1 MLGRPI
7 RIAVGVVAVLL
18 FFAGAPALA
27 QQSQVD
33 SAKQQR
39 RSVETVVE
47 VRDGHS
53 ADPAGPHGAAI
64 EGPTLLERVERTRQ
78 LRGKHL
84 QKPFLGR
91 RVAGS
96 ITTTYEAPTP
106 VAVRSVIDAAVQQWD
121 SVLNLS
127 PGAPVEISILWT
139 DLGSRLL
146 GQAGTEG
153 EYRDAAQF
161 PTDRWYPAALANQL
175 ANFDVNGAGTPEI
188 LVELNSGLGG
198 DWYIGKDGRPGDG
211 QIDLYSVV
219 LHEIAHGMGFMGSAS
234 ATRAGAA
241 SVDYAPPSIY
251 DDFIQT
257 DAGKRLTKMT
267 EADAVRALTSGAL
280 AIDVG
285 FGRTMPVSAPT
296 RFVNGSSYSH
306 FDESLDPSAPGAL
319 MTPSLRNGEIQR
331 SLDAAVIGVLD
342 QVGWRL
348 ATPLLQ
354 PSVGAVSVSSETVE
368 VTWEEEWST
377 PATFPDAYSIT
388 ATPTTASGPLPSVES
403 VRVLPPVA
411 FEAVLPRLQNGTA
424 YTLSVA
430 PSRAGW
436 PPGVSVD
443 TTVVLPAN
451 PNRVTGLK
459 TVSGSPVELVW
470 DAPPASGKP
479 ISEFEVQYRTGSE
492 RTWSAARTTVGQSA
506 RFELPNGRY
515 FFRVRAINST
525 GPGPW
530 KETPIQGVSSNTV
543 RYLPVDGQIARLY
556 AAYLGRAPDQSGL
569 DYWRTVRAEGAGMVT
584 VSTAFSVSAEFEQV
598 YGDLTDIEFV
608 NRVYRNVLGR
618 EPDAS
623 GYAYWL
629 NLLDGGAGRGR
640 IMLEFS
646 ESPEFVTRTG
656 TAPPQSA
663 PSATVE
669 RIYIAALRRLPTTSE
684 LQAGHVTLS
693 RSGGSQLAQR
703 LVESTEF
710 RQLHGPLNN
719 AQFLD
724 VVNENVSE
732 GRGDQSAV
740 GILLAQLQSGTS
752 RGSVL
757 ARLAATPAFAL
768 ATGSAT

>member
-1 MLGRPI
+1 M
-7 RIAVGVVAVLL
+7 
-18 FFAGAPALA
+18 
-27 QQSQVD
+27 
-33 SAKQQR
+33 
-39 RSVETVVE
+39 
-47 VRDGHS
+47 
-53 ADPAGPHGAAI
+53 
-64 EGPTLLERVERTRQ
+64 
-78 LRGKHL
+78 
-84 QKPFLGR
+84 
-91 RVAGS
+91 AGS

-106 VAVRSVIDAAVQQWD
+106 AAVRTVIDAAVQQWD

-127 PGAPVEISILWT
+127 PGAPVEVSVLWT

-153 EYRDAAQF
+153 EYRDSGQF

-175 ANFDVNGAGTPEI
+175 ANLDVNGPGTPEI
-188 LVELNSGLGG
+188 LVELNSGLGD
-198 DWYIGKDGRPGDG
+198 DWYIGIDGRPGDG

-257 DAGKRLTKMT
+257 NAGKRLTKMS
-267 EADAVRALTSGAL
+267 EADAVRELTSGAL

-306 FDESLDPSAPGAL
+306 FDESIDPSDPGAL

-354 PSVGAVSVSSETVE
+354 PTVGAVSVSSETVE
-368 VTWEEEWST
+368 VTWNEEWSI
-377 PATFPDAYSIT
+377 PATFPDAYAVT
-388 ATPTTASGPLPSVES
+388 ASPTSSSGPLPSVES
-403 VRVLPPVA
+403 VRVVPPLA
-411 FEAVLPRLQNGTA
+411 FEAVLPGLQNGTA

-430 PSRAGW
+430 PNRAGW
-436 PPGVSVD
+436 SAGASVD

-451 PNRVTGLK
+451 PNRVVALRI
-459 TVSGSPVELVW
+459 VSGSPTALVW

-479 ISEFEVQYRTGSE
+479 VSEFEVQHRAGTE
-492 RTWSAARTTVGQSA
+492 RTWSPARTTASQSVQ
-506 RFELPNGRY
+506 FELPNGRY
-515 FFRVRAINST
+515 WFRVRALNST

-530 KETPIQGVSSNTV
+530 QETPIQGVSSSAV
-543 RYLPVDGQIARLY
+543 RFLPVDGQIARLY
-556 AAYLGRAPDQSGL
+556 AAYLQRAPDQSGL
-569 DYWRTVRAEGAGMVT
+569 QYWRTLRAEGAGMVA
-584 VSTAFSVSAEFEQV
+584 VSTAFSVSEEFVQT
-598 YGDLTDIEFV
+598 YGTLTDAEFV

-623 GYAYWL
+623 GYTYWL
-629 NLLDGGAGRGR
+629 GLLDEGTGRGR
-640 IMLEFS
+640 ITLEFS
-646 ESPEFVTRTG
+646 ESPEFVTRTS

-663 PSATVE
+663 PSAAVE
-669 RIYIAALRRLPTTSE
+669 RIYIAALRRLPTASE
-684 LQAGHVTLS
+684 LQAGHIALN

-703 LVESTEF
+703 LLETTEF
-710 RQLHGPLNN
+710 RQLYGPLNN

-724 VVNENVSE
+724 VVHENVSE
-732 GRGDQSAV
+732 RRGDESAV

-757 ARLAATPAFAL
+757 ARLAATPAFAF